1 LPPNRA
7 LILSGLLGIACR
19 AGPDAPA
26 APPPS
31 QPPERTLPG
40 EPVGALAGQGPG
52 RGASSGEEPS
62 AGQPEATPGTSG
74 SGGRETTPLPD
85 GAPPARSTGPGDWG
99 AGDYPPALRAQEYLE
114 LAGVAGQGE
123 LRRQYKVH
131 VPPSY
136 DPELP
141 TPLVFCFHGLAQN
154 AVSFCV
160 DGSGMVA
167 AADERGYI
175 LAMPNGFNSSWNAG
189 TCCGDASARQLDDVA
204 LVRAL
209 VAELGAHLNLDL
221 DRIYATGFSNGGYL
235 SARLACEAPDLVA
248 AVAPGSG
255 AIGTNDNGGGT
266 NAMSD
271 FVACEPARAVSV
283 LALHGT
289 EDTLVPYRMHQP
301 ALAFFAA
308 AAGCDAATSP
318 AADPPSGGDTQCV
331 SHGAC
336 PEGIEVTGCTVAG
349 GGHVWFGDP
358 SCGTGVGP
366 LGCVF
371 VGANSAALDNTR
383 AAWDF
388 FERTATARSADA
400 PVTGQ
405 R

>member
-1 LPPNRA
+1 V
-7 LILSGLLGIACR
+7 S
-19 AGPDAPA
+19 
-26 APPPS
+26 
-31 QPPERTLPG
+31 T
-40 EPVGALAGQGPG
+40 
-52 RGASSGEEPS
+52 GEEAS
-62 AGQPEATPGTSG
+62 AGQPEVTPGPSG
-74 SGGRETTPLPD
+74 SSGRETTPLPD
-85 GAPPARSTGPGDWG
+85 EAPPARSTGPGDWG

-114 LAGVAGQGE
+114 LAGVPGQGE

-136 DPELP
+136 DPERP
-141 TPLVFCFHGLAQN
+141 TPLVLCFHGLAQN

-167 AADERGYI
+167 AADERGFI

-221 DRIYATGFSNGGYL
+221 DRVYATGFSNGGYL
-235 SARLACEAPDLVA
+235 SARLACEASDLVA

-283 LALHGT
+283 LAFHGT
-289 EDTLVPYRMHQP
+289 EDTLVPYRLHPP
-301 ALAFFAA
+301 ALAHFAA
-308 AAGCDAATSP
+308 AAGCDSATST

-336 PEGIEVTGCTVAG
+336 PDGMEVTGCTVAG

-366 LGCVF
+366 LGCAF

-388 FERTATARSADA
+388 FERTATARGSAAADA
-400 PVTGQ
+400 AFPGQ

>member
-1 LPPNRA
+1 MNRY
-7 LILSGLLGIACR
+7 LIMTGLLGVAC
-19 AGPDAPA
+19 AADPEAPA
-26 APPPS
+26 TPESSQAPSP
-31 QPPERTLPG
+31 
-40 EPVGALAGQGPG
+40 GQGP
-52 RGASSGEEPS
+52 SSGEEP
-62 AGQPEATPGTSG
+62 EIRTDLDTPSTNESG
-74 SGGRETTPLPD
+74 SIETSSPPD
-85 GAPPARSTGPGDWG
+85 LVPPVRSTGPGDWG

-114 LAGVAGQGE
+114 IEGVAGQGE
-123 LRRQYKVH
+123 LVRQYKVH

-141 TPLVFCFHGLAQN
+141 TPLVFCFHGLMQN

-160 DGSGMVA
+160 DGSGMVE
-167 AADERGYI
+167 AADERGHV
-175 LAMPNGFNSSWNAG
+175 LVMPNGFASSWNAG
-189 TCCGDASARQLDDVA
+189 SCCGDASARQLDDVA
-204 LVRAL
+204 LIRAL

-235 SARLACEAPDLVA
+235 SLRLACEASDLVA
-248 AVAPGSG
+248 AVASGSG

-271 FVACEPARAVSV
+271 FVACEPAGAVPV

-289 EDTLVPYRMHQP
+289 EDTLVPYRSHQP
-301 ALAFFAA
+301 TLAHFAA
-308 AAGCDAATSP
+308 AAGCDPTTGP
-318 AADPPSGGDTQCV
+318 AVNPPSEGDSVCV
-331 SHGAC
+331 SHTAC

-371 VGANSAALDNTR
+371 VGANSAVLDNTR

-388 FERTATARSADA
+388 FERAAASR
-400 PVTGQ
+400 
-405 R
+405 RLR